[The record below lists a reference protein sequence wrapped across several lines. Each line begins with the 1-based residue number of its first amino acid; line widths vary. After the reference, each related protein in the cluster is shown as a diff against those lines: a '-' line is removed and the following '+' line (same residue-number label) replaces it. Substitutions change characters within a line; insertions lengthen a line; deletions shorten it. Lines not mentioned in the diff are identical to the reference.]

1 MIDPEQLQGRWVHS
15 HEEDT
20 EDEIV
25 YRAESSGYDFPRSRG
40 REALELHP
48 DGSYSGV
55 GAGADGQA
63 GGDRRG
69 DVVGGGRQ
77 ARAARPDA
85 RGHGC
90 GGGGAASQAAAVSG
104 ANVNGGW

>member
-20 EDEIV
+20 DDEIV

-55 GAGADGQA
+55 VPGPTDKPEAT
-63 GGDRRG
+63 
-69 DVVGGGRQ
+69 
-77 ARAARPDA
+77 A
-85 RGHGC
+85 RGHVVRSRTATSLVLPDRTLEVT
-90 GGGGAASQAAAVSG
+90 GAEEGVLR
-104 ANVNGGW
+104 VKRPR

>member
-40 REALELHP
+40 REALELNP

-55 GAGADGQA
+55 VPGPTDKPEAT
-63 GGDRRG
+63 
-69 DVVGGGRQ
+69 
-77 ARAARPDA
+77 
-85 RGHGC
+85 
-90 GGGGAASQAAAVSG
+90 GGGGWMVDG
-104 ANVNGGW
+104 DTLVLPDRTLEVTGVEEGVLRVKRPR

>member
-1 MIDPEQLQGRWVHS
+1 MIDPEQLAGRWVHS

-55 GAGADGQA
+55 VPGPTDKPEATGGGTWAVE
-63 GGDRRG
+63 GDRLVLPDRTLEVTG
-69 DVVGGGRQ
+69 AEEGVLRVK
-77 ARAARPDA
+77 RP
-85 RGHGC
+85 R
-90 GGGGAASQAAAVSG
+90 
-104 ANVNGGW
+104 

>member
-20 EDEIV
+20 DDEIV
-25 YRAESSGYDFPRSRG
+25 YRAEASGYDFPRSRG
-40 REALELHP
+40 REALELNP

-55 GAGADGQA
+55 VPGPTDKPEATA
-63 GGDRRG
+63 GGH
-69 DVVGGGRQ
+69 VVGRGRQ

-85 RGHGC
+85 GGHGC
-90 GGGGAASQAAAVSG
+90 GGGGAASSASAVSG
-104 ANVNGGW
+104 ANVNGG

>member
-40 REALELHP
+40 REALELNP

-55 GAGADGQA
+55 APGPTDKPEATA
-63 GGDRRG
+63 GGTWSVEGDKLVLPDRTLEVTGAEEGVLR
-69 DVVGGGRQ
+69 VR
-77 ARAARPDA
+77 RP
-85 RGHGC
+85 R
-90 GGGGAASQAAAVSG
+90 
-104 ANVNGGW
+104 

>member
-40 REALELHP
+40 REALELNP

-55 GAGADGQA
+55 VPGPADKPQATA
-63 GGDRRG
+63 GGTWSVEGDELVLPDRTLEVTGAEEGVLR
-69 DVVGGGRQ
+69 VK
-77 ARAARPDA
+77 RP
-85 RGHGC
+85 R
-90 GGGGAASQAAAVSG
+90 
-104 ANVNGGW
+104 

>member
-40 REALELHP
+40 REALELNP

-55 GAGADGQA
+55 VPGPTDKPEATA
-63 GGDRRG
+63 GGGWTVEGDHLVLPDRTLEVTGVEEGVLR
-69 DVVGGGRQ
+69 VR
-77 ARAARPDA
+77 RP
-85 RGHGC
+85 R
-90 GGGGAASQAAAVSG
+90 
-104 ANVNGGW
+104 

>member
-1 MIDPEQLQGRWVHS
+1 MIDPAQLQGRWVHS

-40 REALELHP
+40 REALELNP

-55 GAGADGQA
+55 APGPTDKPEATPGGTWSVEGDKLVLPDRTLEVTGAEEGVLRV
-63 GGDRRG
+63 RRP
-69 DVVGGGRQ
+69 R
-77 ARAARPDA
+77 
-85 RGHGC
+85 
-90 GGGGAASQAAAVSG
+90 
-104 ANVNGGW
+104 

>member
-20 EDEIV
+20 DDEIV

-40 REALELHP
+40 REALELNP

-55 GAGADGQA
+55 VPGPTDKPEATA
-63 GGDRRG
+63 GGTWSVEG
-69 DVVGGGRQ
+69 DKLV
-77 ARAARPDA
+77 P
-85 RGHGC
+85 
-90 GGGGAASQAAAVSG
+90 VSYTHLTLPTTPY
-104 ANVNGGW
+104 V